1 MPNDSDSRE
10 QLARL
15 GQIVEDL
22 LAEARRQGATA
33 AEAGVSA
40 DEGLSATVR
49 LGDVE
54 TVEHSR
60 DNGLGVT
67 VYFGQRKG
75 SASTS
80 DLGPEAIRDTV
91 RAACNIAR
99 YASEDPCAGLADAE
113 LMARELPTLDL
124 HHPWAISAA
133 DAVEIARACEDAAR
147 REDARITNSEGAT
160 LDTHRGVFVYG
171 NTHGFLSGYPDEPPQ
186 SQLRRH
192 RRERRRHAAR
202 LLVHHRPGPADLEA
216 PEAVGRRAA
225 QRTLARLDARR
236 IGTRRAPVL
245 FRSEIAVGLMRSLMG
260 AVRGPALYRR
270 ASFLLDSLGQ
280 TLFPPFV
287 RIHEDPLRPR
297 GLSSSPFDDEG
308 VATRPRDIVRGGV
321 LQGYVLDSYSARR
334 LGMTTTGNAGGVRN
348 LTMEPGEL
356 DYPGLLREMGTGLV
370 VTELMGQGVNLVT
383 GDYSRGAAG
392 FWVEN
397 GEVAFP
403 VEEITVAGNLREMYG
418 RLVAVGRDCDTPG
431 SFRTG
436 SWLIESMTIAGE

>member
-1 MPNDSDSRE
+1 MPNDTHPRE

-15 GQIVEDL
+15 AQIVEDL

-33 AEAGVSA
+33 AEAGVSV
-40 DEGLSATVR
+40 DQGLSATVR

-80 DLGPEAIRDTV
+80 DLGPDAVRDTV

-99 YASEDPCAGLADAE
+99 YASEDPYAGLADPE
-113 LMARELPTLDL
+113 LMARDLPALDL

-133 DAVEIARACEDAAR
+133 DAVEIARVCEDAAR
-147 REDARITNSEGAT
+147 REDERITNSEGAT
-160 LDTHRGVFVYG
+160 LDTHGGVFVYG
-171 NTHGFLSGYPDEPPQ
+171 NTHGFVAGYPT
-186 SQLRRH
+186 SRH
-192 RRERRRHAAR
+192 SLSCAVVGETDDGMQRDYWYTTAR
-202 LLVHHRPGPADLEA
+202 APEDLEA
-216 PEAVGRRAA
+216 AEAVGRRAA
-225 QRTLARLDARR
+225 QRTLARLGARR
-236 IGTRRAPVL
+236 IGTRKAPVL
-245 FRSEIAVGLMRSLMG
+245 FRSEVAVGLMRSLIG
-260 AVRGPALYRR
+260 AIRGASLYRR
-270 ASFLLDSLGQ
+270 ATFLVDSLGQ

-287 RIHEDPLRPR
+287 RIHEDPLKPR

-308 VATRPRDIVRGGV
+308 VATRPRDIVRDGV

-334 LGMTTTGNAGGVRN
+334 LGMTTTANAGGVRN
-348 LTMEPGEL
+348 LTVEAGEL
-356 DYPGLLREMGTGLV
+356 DYPALLREMGTGLV

-397 GEVAFP
+397 GEIVFP
-403 VEEITVAGNLREMYG
+403 VEEVTVAGNLRDMYA
-418 RLVAVGRDCDTPG
+418 RLVAVGRDCNTPG

-436 SWLIESMTIAGE
+436 SWLIDSMTIAGE

>member
-1 MPNDSDSRE
+1 MANETNERE

-80 DLGPEAIRDTV
+80 DLGPDAVRDTV

-99 YASEDPCAGLADAE
+99 YASEDPYAGLADPE
-113 LMARELPTLDL
+113 LMAREIPPLDL

-133 DAVEIARACEDAAR
+133 AAVEIARICEDAAR
-147 REDARITNSEGAT
+147 REDPRIANSEGAT

-171 NTHGFLSGYPDEPPQ
+171 NSHGFLSGYPT
-186 SQLRRH
+186 SRH
-192 RRERRRHAAR
+192 SLSCAVVGESDGGMQRDYWYTTAR
-202 LLVHHRPGPADLEA
+202 APEDLEA
-216 PEAVGRRAA
+216 PESVGRRAA
-225 QRTLARLDARR
+225 QRTVARLGARR
-236 IGTRRAPVL
+236 VGTRRAPVL
-245 FRSEIAVGLMRSLMG
+245 FRSEIAIGLMRSLIG
-260 AVRGPALYRR
+260 AIRGASLYRR
-270 ASFLLDSLGQ
+270 ASFLVDSLGQ
-280 TLFPPFV
+280 TLFPAFA

-308 VATRPRDIVRGGV
+308 VTTRPRDIVLDGV

-356 DYPGLLREMGTGLV
+356 DYAGLLREMGTGLV

-397 GEVAFP
+397 GEVVFP
-403 VEEITVAGNLREMYG
+403 VEEITVAGNLREMF
-418 RLVAVGRDCDTPG
+418 RHLVAVGSDCDTPG

>member
-171 NTHGFLSGYPDEPPQ
+171 NTHGFLSGYPT
-186 SQLRRH
+186 SRH
-192 RRERRRHAAR
+192 GLSCAVIGESDGGMQRDYWYTTAR
-202 LLVHHRPGPADLEA
+202 APADLEA

-348 LTMEPGEL
+348 LTMEPGDL

-418 RLVAVGRDCDTPG
+418 RLVAVGSDCDTPG

>member
-1 MPNDSDSRE
+1 MANETHERE

-67 VYFGQRKG
+67 VYFGKRKG

-80 DLGPEAIRDTV
+80 DLGPDAVRDTV

-99 YASEDPCAGLADAE
+99 YASEDPYAGLADPE
-113 LMARELPTLDL
+113 L
-124 HHPWAISAA
+124 HHPWDISAA

-147 REDARITNSEGAT
+147 REDARIANSEGAT

-171 NTHGFLSGYPDEPPQ
+171 NSHGFLSGYPT
-186 SQLRRH
+186 SRTT
-192 RRERRRHAAR
+192 AR
-202 LLVHHRPGPADLEA
+202 APEDLEA
-216 PEAVGRRAA
+216 PESVGRRAA
-225 QRTLARLDARR
+225 QRTVARLGARR
-236 IGTRRAPVL
+236 VGTRRAPVL
-245 FRSEIAVGLMRSLMG
+245 FRSEIAIGLMRSLIG
-260 AVRGPALYRR
+260 AIRGASLYRR
-270 ASFLLDSLGQ
+270 ASFLVDSLGQ
-280 TLFPPFV
+280 TLFPAFA

-308 VATRPRDIVRGGV
+308 VTTRPRDIVLDGV

-356 DYPGLLREMGTGLV
+356 DYAGLLREMGTGLV

-397 GEVAFP
+397 GEVVFP
-403 VEEITVAGNLREMYG
+403 VEEITVAGNLREMF
-418 RLVAVGRDCDTPG
+418 RHLVAVGSDCDTPG